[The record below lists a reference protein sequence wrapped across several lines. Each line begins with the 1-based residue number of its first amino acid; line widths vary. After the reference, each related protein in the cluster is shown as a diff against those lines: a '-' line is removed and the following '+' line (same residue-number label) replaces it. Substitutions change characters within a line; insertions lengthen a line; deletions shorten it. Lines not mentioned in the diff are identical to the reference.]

1 MRSALLLPV
10 IVHAHSI
17 RVVLTVV
24 YSARMFGERKR
35 ERDSV
40 FRERKKGDTCEI
52 EYTKKNVWSNRR
64 ILVLLVLSILS
75 MDVIKNKK

>member
-35 ERDSV
+35 EREIL
-40 FRERKKGDTCEI
+40 FLEKGKKVTRV
-52 EYTKKNVWSNRR
+52 KLNMRR
-64 ILVLLVLSILS
+64 R
-75 MDVIKNKK
+75 MFGVIGEFWFY

>member
-24 YSARMFGERKR
+24 YSARMIGERKR
-35 ERDSV
+35 EREIL
-40 FRERKKGDTCEI
+40 FLEKGKKVTRV
-52 EYTKKNVWSNRR
+52 KLNMRR
-64 ILVLLVLSILS
+64 R
-75 MDVIKNKK
+75 MFGVIGEFWFY